1 MMIMMLGLLPLANN
15 SSIDMSLTLFDLRED
30 YMNVAGI
37 PIACDCIVILGF
49 YIGNRITERRTAMP
63 ENVPKPLTPGTFTP
77 FGGEFDQL
85 FNRMMRAWSFGFLEP
100 AGNGHMRALG
110 TLEHAPKVEVQE
122 NGKTYTVTVELPGVD
137 QKDVK
142 VLVEDGVLT
151 VSGDKHVERTDEKT
165 HYSERSY
172 GSFTRAFT
180 LPSDAD
186 RNDISANFSKGVLT
200 LQIAKMTGRP
210 ERARQIEVQ
219 PA

>member
-1 MMIMMLGLLPLANN
+1 MA
-15 SSIDMSLTLFDLRED
+15 
-30 YMNVAGI
+30 
-37 PIACDCIVILGF
+37 
-49 YIGNRITERRTAMP
+49 
-63 ENVPKPLTPGTFTP
+63 ENVPKAMTPSAFTP

-85 FNRMMRAWSFGFLEP
+85 FSRMVRAWSFGFLEP
-100 AGNGHMRALG
+100 AGNGHLRALS

-122 NGKTYTVTVELPGVD
+122 NGKTYTITVELPGVE

-142 VLVEDGVLT
+142 VLVEDDVLT
-151 VSGDKHVERTDEKT
+151 ISGEKHVERTDEKT

-200 LQIAKMTGRP
+200 LQIAKTAGRL
-210 ERARQIEVQ
+210 ERARQIDVQ
-219 PA
+219 PS

>member
-1 MMIMMLGLLPLANN
+1 
-15 SSIDMSLTLFDLRED
+15 
-30 YMNVAGI
+30 
-37 PIACDCIVILGF
+37 
-49 YIGNRITERRTAMP
+49 MP
-63 ENVPKPLTPGTFTP
+63 ENVPKPLTPSTFTP